1 MKRKD
6 NGQFTRTQP
15 WIPLLGA
22 TLLTTLGI
30 QTLSMSTK
38 LINQQAEINYLKAY
52 AKSIEIEGLR
62 HWNSWYYF
70 GKTPM
75 TNEKI
80 IQYVFP
86 ENKELMTKI
95 AKCESNLNEKAKN
108 KKSTARGLFQVMAS
122 VHDVQEKWLYDPFIN
137 TLIAR
142 KLYEASGTQPWISSI
157 ACWGK

>member
-15 WIPLLGA
+15 WIPLLGV

-30 QTLSMSTK
+30 QTLSMSLTNVK
-38 LINQQAEINYLKAY
+38 QEAEINYLKAY
-52 AKSIEIEGLR
+52 SKSIELQGLR

-86 ENKELMTKI
+86 ENQELMTKI
-95 AKCESNLNEKAKN
+95 AKCESGLSEKAKN

-142 KLYEASGTQPWISSI
+142 KLYDASGTQPWISSI
-157 ACWGK
+157 SCWGK